1 MALVGQGVELGN
13 AQEDLRAFLDKADIP
28 AGRTLM
34 GLSALPSNDPLNMGM
49 LSMHGSYSLNLK

>member
-13 AQEDLRAFLDKADIP
+13 AQEELRIFLEKADIP

-34 GLSALPSNDPLNMGM
+34 VFADRIKVLITN
-49 LSMHGSYSLNLK
+49 